1 MNLLTKTSDEKT
13 SKKHKFVKKK
23 SNGEPETEGR
33 KFRNRRRR
41 RSRFYTPGQTAS
53 AVRQR
58 DDIFSGTTTTVK
70 FSGTTTQKR
79 ESLVV
84 VFHGWKTGLF
94 HVVSSCFREEEGFFF
109 SKSTTDEFILNT
121 LSR

>member
-13 SKKHKFVKKK
+13 SKKQKFVKKVTGSPRPK
-23 SNGEPETEGR
+23 DESS
-33 KFRNRRRR
+33 NRRRR